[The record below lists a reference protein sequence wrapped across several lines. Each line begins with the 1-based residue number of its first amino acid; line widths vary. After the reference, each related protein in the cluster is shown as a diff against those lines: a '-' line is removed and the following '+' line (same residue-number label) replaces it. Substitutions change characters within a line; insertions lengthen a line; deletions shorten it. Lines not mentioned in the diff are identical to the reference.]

1 MHNLDGFTENGGHY
15 YSTVI
20 FGSDNYRTSDDGEDL
35 ELFLSVMSDAEVMEH
50 QGHSIIMAAQTN
62 LDFSCKYSLDPQTL
76 TSATEVRGESNTI
89 AIARTS
95 RGNFGY
101 NIDVDEDSVL
111 GHPINFS
118 IVPTTPGIVYAKV
131 VNCAILNE
139 DESKRYDLTFDRN
152 GDVCTDWLTAF
163 SNDSGSW
170 CTDQEQE
177 FSFTS
182 FKWDA
187 TKAYE
192 IQKIRCIIELDI
204 EHDATYNPGVCSQT
218 TTTTTTTT
226 TTSTSTTLSN
236 IDECSLGSHNCHADA
251 TCTDTD
257 GSFSCDCNAGYDGTG
272 VVCSNI
278 DECSLGSHDCHADAT
293 CIDTDGSYTCDCDS
307 GDGKTTC
314 FTRKFFSD
322 AFPTATYSVDSE
334 YNHPSYP
341 DLVKERIVDG
351 SRVTGYWHSNAA
363 NDGWVE
369 FLLNQSYLF
378 QSAIITRHLQDEP
391 NRYKEVCLIVDDVV
405 EACTDTTGYGAPYLV
420 GNEITLSIDSPR
432 YVQQIKLL
440 WGDHAD
446 NYAQVVEVEFIT
458 SS

>member
-76 TSATEVRGESNTI
+76 TSTTEVRGESNI

-236 IDECSLGSHNCHADA
+236 IDECSLGSHN
-251 TCTDTD
+251 
-257 GSFSCDCNAGYDGTG
+257 
-272 VVCSNI
+272 
-278 DECSLGSHDCHADAT
+278 CHADAT